1 MTSQIKKT
9 AYRLL
14 LGVLLIS
21 FTVASCNN
29 KKDKKEEPATGD
41 TLKPATTEPTTTPTQ
56 TPDST
61 GKVDT
66 LGDKPV
72 KPGE

>member
-9 AYRLL
+9 AFRFL
-14 LGVLLIS
+14 LGAMLLS
-21 FTVASCNN
+21 FAVVACNN
-29 KKDKKEEPATGD
+29 KKDKKEEPSGPD
-41 TLKPATTEPTTTPTQ
+41 TTKVVAPPAQ

-61 GKVDT
+61 GKNTGDT
-66 LGDKPV
+66 LNDKPV